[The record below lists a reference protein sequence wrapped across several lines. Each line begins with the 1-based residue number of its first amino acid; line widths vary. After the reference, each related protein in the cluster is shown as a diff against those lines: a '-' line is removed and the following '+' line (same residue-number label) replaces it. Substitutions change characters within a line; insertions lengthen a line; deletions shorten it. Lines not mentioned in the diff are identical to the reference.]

1 MVLVAVFSF
10 QELKFVNYCIALFTV
25 LPLKGV
31 IYKKNLSINLQFI
44 HEKKA
49 ELWNNGCSF
58 QLLEKFTCC
67 MVCSLFFL
75 YSYSSLS

>member
-10 QELKFVNYCIALFTV
+10 QELKFVNYSIALFTV

-31 IYKKNLSINLQFI
+31 IYKKTLSINLLFI

-49 ELWNNGCSF
+49 ELWNNSCGF
-58 QLLEKFTCC
+58 QLLEKFT
-67 MVCSLFFL
+67 
-75 YSYSSLS
+75 

>member
-10 QELKFVNYCIALFTV
+10 QELKFVNYSIALFTV

-31 IYKKNLSINLQFI
+31 KKKTLSINLLFI

-49 ELWNNGCSF
+49 ELWNNSCGF
-58 QLLEKFTCC
+58 QLLEKFT
-67 MVCSLFFL
+67 
-75 YSYSSLS
+75 